1 MEERTLVFWLFTF
14 VIAGGVFLIVQ
25 ALKYRQKILEM
36 AHRERLAMIER
47 GLRPAGG
54 PVTDLAPAGAK
65 ARSSRMMSG
74 GIVVVGLGLAIAM
87 VIGFASGEPDIAVG
101 IGGAIAVLGAAFIVT
116 AYVKHRQPD
125 AAEPEW
131 RSPRGFDAPP
141 APPPPMSSGD
151 ER

>member
-47 GLRPAGG
+47 GVRPAAG
-54 PVTDLAPAGAK
+54 PVMDLAPAGAR

-101 IGGAIAVLGAAFIVT
+101 IGGAVAVLGAAFIIT
-116 AYVKHRQPD
+116 AYVKHRQP
-125 AAEPEW
+125 AEPEW
-131 RSPRGFDAPP
+131 PSPRGFDAPP